1 MAGLIALPEQGFA
14 GRKRFDDL
22 ADEKVLERWREIGW
36 TDGRMKCTARQRYSG
51 LAVHGISLSDLTG
64 RI

>member
-1 MAGLIALPEQGFA
+1 LAGLIAFPEQRFA
-14 GRKRFDDL
+14 DRKRFDDL
-22 ADEKVLERWREIGW
+22 AAEKVLERWREISW
-36 TDGRMKCTARQRYSG
+36 TDGRMNRAARHRYRG